1 MLAEL
6 GAGLA
11 VLAATWAG
19 QTLAWAL
26 ARRVRLL
33 ESLEHGLLL
42 LEGEIGSGRT
52 PLPEACRQV
61 AALVGAPWDHFWL
74 RVAQEVEPPACRPPD
89 QAWRLGV
96 EELGRRMG
104 LTPEDRA
111 ALTRLG
117 DRLGS
122 WDGAE
127 QARLL
132 ERTRHQLGVHRAKA
146 QERWEREARLWRF
159 AGFSAGALVVLIL
172 Y

>member
-1 MLAEL
+1 MAEL
-6 GAGLA
+6 GAGLS
-11 VLAATWAG
+11 VLAATLAG

-33 ESLEHGLLL
+33 EVMEHSLVL
-42 LEGEIGSGRT
+42 LEGEIAYGRT
-52 PLPEACRQV
+52 PLPEACRLV
-61 AALVGAPWDHFWL
+61 AARVGPPWDRFWL
-74 RVAQEVEPPACRPPD
+74 RVAQEVEPPACLPPT

-96 EELGRRMG
+96 EELGRRTG

-111 ALTRLG
+111 ALIRLG

-122 WDGAE
+122 SDVRE
-127 QARLL
+127 QAQLL
-132 ERTRHQLGVHRAKA
+132 ELTRRQLARHREAA
-146 QERWEREARLWRF
+146 ERRWEREARLWRF